1 MNKLTAAS
9 VIEIRRRYFSLRA
22 THGAAP
28 AFRTI
33 VEEHHAN
40 DDEALIEQIE
50 NALVRA
56 TWDFLPMQDDER
68 RHFAALAK
76 RHPRAHIP
84 TPPEPPPQ
92 PAPPVK
98 TPPPKK
104 RKMASK
110 GQMRALRRLYDLAVK
125 IGRGPQFLEAVR
137 AAKEKTKDM
146 APIKSSDST
155 HNLVKIR
162 NRWNKE
168 LAQKSKPV
176 EQSTKTAGILGHELP
191 KNPCTKIV
199 SRSTD
204 RPHLGHEGH
213 GFPICP

>member
-22 THGAAP
+22 THGSAH

-33 VEEHHAN
+33 VEEHHAT

-68 RHFAALAK
+68 RHFAVLAK
-76 RHPRAHIP
+76 HHPHAQIP

-98 TPPPKK
+98 AQPPKK

-110 GQMRALRRLYDLAVK
+110 GQMRALRRLYGLAVK
-125 IGRGPQFLEAVR
+125 LGRGPQFLEAVR
-137 AAKEKTKDM
+137 AAKEKAKDM
-146 APIKSSDST
+146 APVKSSYS
-155 HNLVKIR
+155 HNHLVNIR
-162 NRWNKE
+162 NRWNKK
-168 LAQKSKPV
+168 LAQKSKSEP
-176 EQSTKTAGILGHELP
+176 
-191 KNPCTKIV
+191 
-199 SRSTD
+199 
-204 RPHLGHEGH
+204 
-213 GFPICP
+213 